1 VKTDCGAGSEN
12 GKSMRVEEEEP
23 AQRSRFLAG
32 RGHSCPHRC
41 ARWRGKQTRMSRSY
55 KRSRVR
61 DATETVD
68 IAVGERIRRRGGAET
83 RACVQIGCQRCRRN
97 LGWQPKGSN
106 RVNRGGSWNNNA
118 INCRAANR
126 NNNNPTNRNNNLGF
140 RSVLPP
146 AQPGCRKAAGLTRR
160 PSCPRPQ
167 CCRGK
172 DTSKSRPVPVG

>member
-1 VKTDCGAGSEN
+1 MVLGLVWDVIRWRDRSARCCDRLVPCVSGRLLALRRVLLPGGGPLQQHPDVREHQLGFPFRSAPRSVSSRAEQSGAVEASEGRAKTDCGAGSEN
-12 GKSMRVEEEEP
+12 GKSMRVEEEEH

-83 RACVQIGCQRCRRN
+83 RACVQIGC
-97 LGWQPKGSN
+97 
-106 RVNRGGSWNNNA
+106 
-118 INCRAANR
+118 
-126 NNNNPTNRNNNLGF
+126 
-140 RSVLPP
+140 
-146 AQPGCRKAAGLTRR
+146 
-160 PSCPRPQ
+160 
-167 CCRGK
+167 
-172 DTSKSRPVPVG
+172 